1 MSASKG
7 IRQCFAEFEPFFL
20 IVVYLEA
27 ELFAISN
34 IDRGGSRIFWKRGG
48 GVQPLITSF
57 VHDPV
62 RNKGCSSENV
72 KNCLFV
78 VKFSD
83 QKWGLQHPKPSP

>member
-27 ELFAISN
+27 ELFAISD
-34 IDRGGSRIFWKRGG
+34 IDRGGFRFFWKGG

-57 VHDPV
+57 VHYLV
-62 RNKGCSSENV
+62 LKG
-72 KNCLFV
+72 
-78 VKFSD
+78 
-83 QKWGLQHPKPSP
+83 GLQP